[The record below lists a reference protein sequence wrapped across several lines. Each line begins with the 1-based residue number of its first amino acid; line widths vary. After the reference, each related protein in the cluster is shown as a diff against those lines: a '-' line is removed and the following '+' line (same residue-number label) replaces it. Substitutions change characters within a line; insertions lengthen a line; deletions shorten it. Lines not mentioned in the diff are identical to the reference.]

1 MEVRALFRVPSGIG
15 APSVFVVSASRSPAP
30 PVRALCGFLR
40 ACRSHAGGSARGNRS
55 STSYGRVVR
64 EGGAT
69 MYPPS
74 PLISNFLVENL
85 DCW

>member
-40 ACRSHAGGSARGNRS
+40 ACRSHAGGSP
-55 STSYGRVVR
+55 
-64 EGGAT
+64 GGTGPVLHMAVWCERAAQRCT
-69 MYPPS
+69 R
-74 PLISNFLVENL
+74 PLP
-85 DCW
+85 